1 MEENNQLEPSQSAE
15 NQTTNQQEFRPWGV
29 EHNQFCT
36 FLHLS
41 QFAGMVVPMAGIVL
55 PIVMW
60 TSFKDQS
67 EAINQIGKNVLNWMI
82 SSIIYIF
89 ISIVLCFLVVGFFTL
104 FAVVICSI
112 VFTIQGAIKASRGEV
127 YFYPMTITFIK

>member
-15 NQTTNQQEFRPWGV
+15 NQTTNQQEFRPWGM

-104 FAVVICSI
+104 FAVVICSLLLSN
-112 VFTIQGAIKASRGEV
+112 K
-127 YFYPMTITFIK
+127 

>member
-1 MEENNQLEPSQSAE
+1 MEENNQLEPSQPSAK
-15 NQTTNQQEFRPWGV
+15 QTTSPHEFRPWGM

-60 TSFKDQS
+60 TSFKDES
-67 EAINQIGKNVLNWMI
+67 EAINQNGKNVLNWMI

-89 ISIVLCFLVVGFFTL
+89 ISIILCFFIIGIFTL
-104 FAVVICSI
+104 FAVIICSI

-127 YFYPMTITFIK
+127 YFYPMAITFIK